1 MNEQNE
7 QIEELLDDSLE
18 TLADKKKFAKTMN
31 TIIKDCAK
39 SNKIEPKV
47 LKAVKNYHH
56 YKGVNW
62 KNNNPL
68 EKDKDK
74 KEKDKVAPIFIKLL
88 EVVENLRKLGDDKF
102 LEPYINA
109 LAEKGI
115 KISIEF
121 NQNNNINCN
130 EIMEVINSAS
140 KLQTN
145 VDTLAEELKEKKS
158 AEAEELNFT
167 PKSSF
172 VGVLGILDKIKNGKD
187 VEDTIQSNFTTISM
201 LNNAYTYLS
210 AENEKYR
217 ETED

>member
-39 SNKIEPKV
+39 SNNIEPKV

-130 EIMEVINSAS
+130 EIMEVIDSAS

-210 AENEKYR
+210 AENEKHR
-217 ETED
+217 EMED